1 MSDWFYAVDGVQ
13 YGPVSADDLRRFLAE
28 ERLARE
34 DFVWHAALP
43 AWVEA
48 GKVPELA
55 GPPPPLFAVGVPK
68 LVAMYLLT
76 FGIYQLYWFY
86 KHWSTIRARDGQEMW
101 PVARALFAFFFFHDL
116 VTTIN
121 HKARAYGIEGMLP
134 AGGLTALFV
143 IATLMNRFDNA
154 LFLLAL
160 AAVIPLVVV
169 QSRVNEINTKAAPLA
184 DRNARLRGAN
194 WIVIVVGSI
203 FVALILIG
211 TFIDAQP

>member
-13 YGPVSADDLRRFLAE
+13 YGPVSIADLRRFLAD

-34 DFVWHAALP
+34 DFVWHSTLP

-48 GKVPELA
+48 GKVPELGGGA
-55 GPPPPLFAVGVPK
+55 SPLFAVGVRK
-68 LVAMYLLT
+68 LVVMYVLT
-76 FGIYQLYWFY
+76 LGLYQLYWFY
-86 KHWSTIRARDGQEMW
+86 KHWSTIRVNDGEDIW
-101 PVARALFAFFFFHDL
+101 PIPRALFAFFFFHDL

-121 HKARAYGIEGMLP
+121 DKARAHRIEGMLP

-160 AAVIPLVVV
+160 AAVIPLAVV
-169 QSRVNEINTKAAPLA
+169 QSRSNEINAKAVPFA
-184 DRNARLRGAN
+184 DRNGRLRAAD
-194 WIVIVVGSI
+194 WIVLALGSI
-203 FVALILIG
+203 FVALTLIG
-211 TFIDAQP
+211 TFMDVPI